1 MRQSG
6 EGTEGKLRPAPP
18 PHAAG
23 RKAASPPGD
32 VLCKLRTLTRLA
44 EHTASAWEGAT
55 STARGT
61 HAHGLS
67 ALQVSLS
74 LLAERQ
80 ERTGCA
86 LQT

>member
-1 MRQSG
+1 
-6 EGTEGKLRPAPP
+6 
-18 PHAAG
+18 
-23 RKAASPPGD
+23 